1 MEHVEGMGQ
10 KEAKLS
16 EGFELLLREVLV
28 VIALTVYL

>member
-1 MEHVEGMGQ
+1 MEGMGQ
-10 KEAKLS
+10 KEAKLY